1 MHDHHP
7 DRTAPV
13 YAALVLGSDSFR
25 LLVAAFRDGVQV
37 ALDGEHVPLRLAA
50 GLDARGCLS
59 QEAMRDALACLGRI
73 RERLRA
79 RPLAAVRVVAT
90 STLRMARNAHL
101 FLPAA
106 QEALG
111 HEVRVLSGE
120 EEGMLTYL
128 GVAGAAPHGV
138 RALVLGIGG
147 GSTHFALGRGMQVA
161 RAGSIALGTVRQSLT
176 FFGDGWVDPVSFAA
190 AVASARVRLADH
202 AHDYG
207 PRARDCVYGASGT
220 IHTLVRLVRENGAGG
235 PEAITRTDLE
245 LLASR
250 VLEHAGGGRALCG
263 LGRLRLRDVAAAL
276 AILIALMEE
285 LEIAELRETNAGL
298 RCGLLHDLHRRSQ
311 TVPA

>member
-1 MHDHHP
+1 
-7 DRTAPV
+7 
-13 YAALVLGSDSFR
+13 
-25 LLVAAFRDGVQV
+25 
-37 ALDGEHVPLRLAA
+37 
-50 GLDARGCLS
+50 
-59 QEAMRDALACLGRI
+59 
-73 RERLRA
+73 
-79 RPLAAVRVVAT
+79 
-90 STLRMARNAHL
+90 
-101 FLPAA
+101 
-106 QEALG
+106 
-111 HEVRVLSGE
+111 
-120 EEGMLTYL
+120 
-128 GVAGAAPHGV
+128 V

>member
-1 MHDHHP
+1 
-7 DRTAPV
+7 
-13 YAALVLGSDSFR
+13 
-25 LLVAAFRDGVQV
+25 VQV

-59 QEAMRDALACLGRI
+59 QEAMRDALACVARL
-73 RERLRA
+73 RERLRV

-111 HEVRVLSGE
+111 HEVQVLSGE

-147 GSTHFALGRGMQVA
+147 GSTHFALGRGMQVSH
-161 RAGSIALGTVRQSLT
+161 AGSIALGTVRQSLT

-202 AHDYG
+202 AQDCG
-207 PRARDCVYGASGT
+207 PGARDCVFGASGT
-220 IHTLVRLVRENGAGG
+220 IHTLIRLARENGAADSR
-235 PEAITRTDLE
+235 AITRTDLE

-250 VLEHAGGGRALCG
+250 VLEHAGGGRALSG
-263 LGRLRLRDVAAAL
+263 LGRLRLPEVAAAL

-285 LEIAELRETNAGL
+285 LEIAELLETESGL
-298 RCGLLHDLHRRSQ
+298 RWGLLHDLHRRRVTQ
-311 TVPA
+311 AA

>member
-1 MHDHHP
+1 MNDDHP
-7 DRTAPV
+7 EPA

-25 LLVAAFRDGVQV
+25 LLVASFRDGVQV
-37 ALDGEHVPLRLAA
+37 ALEGEHVPLRLAA
-50 GLDARGCLS
+50 GLDAHGCLS
-59 QEAMRDALACLGRI
+59 QDAVRDALACLARL
-73 RERLRA
+73 RERLYA
-79 RPLAAVRVVAT
+79 RPLTAVRVVAT

-106 QEALG
+106 QQALG
-111 HEVRVLSGE
+111 IEVRVLSGE

-161 RAGSIALGTVRQSLT
+161 RAGSIGLGTVRQSLT
-176 FFGDGWVDPVSFAA
+176 FFGDGWVNPVSFAA

-207 PRARDCVYGASGT
+207 PRGRDRVYGASGT
-220 IHTLVRLVRENGAGG
+220 IHTLVRLARDNGAGG
-235 PEAITRTDLE
+235 SDAITRTDLE

-250 VLEHAGGGRALCG
+250 ALEHAGGGRALSG

-285 LEIAELRETNAGL
+285 LEIAELLETDTGL
-298 RCGLLHDLHRRSQ
+298 RCGLLHDLHRQRQ
-311 TVPA
+311 AQPA

>member
-1 MHDHHP
+1 MNDHHHEP
-7 DRTAPV
+7 A

-59 QEAMRDALACLGRI
+59 QDATREALACVTRI

-106 QEALG
+106 QQALG
-111 HEVRVLSGE
+111 IEVRVLSGE

-202 AHDYG
+202 AQDYG
-207 PRARDCVYGASGT
+207 SGAHDCAYGASGT
-220 IHTLVRLVRENGAGG
+220 IHTLVRLARMNGTSSSG
-235 PEAITRTDLE
+235 AITRTDLE

-250 VLEHAGGGRALCG
+250 VLEHAGGGRALAG
-263 LGRLRLRDVAAAL
+263 LGGLRLRDVAAAL

-285 LEIAELRETNAGL
+285 LELVELREAHAGL
-298 RCGLLHDLHRRSQ
+298 RCGLLHDMHRKRQ
-311 TVPA
+311 AMPA